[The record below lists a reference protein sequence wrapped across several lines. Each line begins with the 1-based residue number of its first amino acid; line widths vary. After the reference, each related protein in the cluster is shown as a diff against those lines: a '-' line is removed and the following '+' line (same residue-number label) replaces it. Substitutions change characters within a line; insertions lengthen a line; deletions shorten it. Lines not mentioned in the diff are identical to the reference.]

1 MRSLTFAAGIA
12 ALALPLTASHGAT
25 ITLGGPFSQ
34 LCYKAALSQ
43 DDRDSSLDACT
54 RSINEEAMDDSDRA
68 ATYVNRGILKMIR
81 GKDSDAD
88 ADFDAA
94 LALQH
99 DLPDAWLNKG
109 FLRIRE
115 GNGREALPLLQEG
128 IKRNPERVALAI
140 FARGVAYEQ
149 MGEFDSAYRDLR
161 RAHELEPRWSMPS
174 EYLAHYQVVS
184 R

>member
-12 ALALPLTASHGAT
+12 TLALPLYASHSAT

-34 LCYKAALSQ
+34 LCYKAALAQ

-54 RSINEEAMDDSDRA
+54 RSIDEEPMDTADRA
-68 ATYVNRGILKMIR
+68 GTYVNRGILRMIR
-81 GKDSDAD
+81 GKDADAD
-88 ADFDAA
+88 ADFNAA

-109 FLRIRE
+109 FLRLRQ
-115 GNGREALPLLQEG
+115 GNGRDALPLLQEG
-128 IKRNPERVALAI
+128 IKRNPEHVALAI

-149 MGEFDSAYRDLR
+149 MGEFNSAYTDLR

-174 EYLAHYQVVS
+174 EYLAHYRLVS

>member
-12 ALALPLTASHGAT
+12 TLAFPLYASHSAT

-43 DDRDSSLDACT
+43 DDRDSSLEDCT
-54 RSINEEAMDDSDRA
+54 RSLNEEAMENSDRA
-68 ATYVNRGILKMIR
+68 ATYVNRGILRMIR
-81 GKDSDAD
+81 GNDSAAD

-94 LALQH
+94 LSIQH
-99 DLPDAWLNKG
+99 ELPDAWLNKG

-115 GNGREALPLLQEG
+115 GNGREALPLLQQG
-128 IKRNPERVALAI
+128 IDRKPENVALAI

-149 MGEFDSAYRDLR
+149 MGDFNAAYRDLR
-161 RAHELEPRWSMPS
+161 RAHELQPRWSMPS
-174 EYLAHYQVVS
+174 EYLAHYRLVS
-184 R
+184 Q